1 MTVQAKSDDYF
12 LIMVRVMMIVVMMI
26 LVMMILEIMVKIRLI
41 IITTRAP
48 LLQEKVALASAK
60 LRPTVLRG

>member
-12 LIMVRVMMIVVMMI
+12 LIMVRVMIVVMMI
-26 LVMMILEIMVKIRLI
+26 LVMMILEVMVKIRLV